1 MRSKIS
7 QELDGQA
14 ERTLRANLFLEPCLA
29 HTPSLQGSSMR
40 QKIHASVYGA
50 TERQE
55 TQDKTE
61 RRVASDMGVA
71 LLLVLQMHECVLD
84 LAHPQR
90 ANSG

>member
-1 MRSKIS
+1 
-7 QELDGQA
+7 
-14 ERTLRANLFLEPCLA
+14 
-29 HTPSLQGSSMR
+29 MR